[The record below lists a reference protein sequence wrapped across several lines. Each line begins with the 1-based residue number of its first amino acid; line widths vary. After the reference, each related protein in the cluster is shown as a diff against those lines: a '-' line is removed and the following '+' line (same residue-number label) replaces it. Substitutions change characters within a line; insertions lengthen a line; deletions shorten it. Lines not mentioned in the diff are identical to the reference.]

1 MSILCDKCGNNDE
14 KDEEEKL
21 IDILKILVLINNK
34 YEQYILPNEYVTTLK
49 TNMVAEK
56 SQEFRLRNID
66 DTINYFI
73 EKIIQNY

>member
-1 MSILCDKCGNNDE
+1 MANDE
-14 KDEEEKL
+14 KDKEEKS

-56 SQEFRLRNID
+56 KVKNLV
-66 DTINYFI
+66 
-73 EKIIQNY
+73 